1 MKIGWLEIVLIIFV
15 LIAVA
20 IIARIIRPGRIA
32 SRNDDSHDVDTD
44 KRPISNNTARR
55 SNLLTRTGIA
65 LMAAGGIAL
74 IAGVSMLQ
82 WVVHNYVLSLVL
94 IICGLVILIMS
105 RRKRH

>member
-20 IIARIIRPGRIA
+20 VIARIIRPGHIA
-32 SRNDDSHDVDTD
+32 SRNNDNHGADAD
-44 KRPISNNTARR
+44 KKPINNKTARR
-55 SNLLTRTGIA
+55 SNLLARTGIA
-65 LMAAGGIAL
+65 LIAAGGIAL

-94 IICGLVILIMS
+94 IICGVVIFILS
-105 RRKRH
+105 RRKRQ

>member
-1 MKIGWLEIVLIIFV
+1 MKIGWLEILLIIFV

-20 IIARIIRPGRIA
+20 IIVRIIRPGRIA
-32 SRNDDSHDVDTD
+32 SRNDDNHSTDID
-44 KRPISNNTARR
+44 KRPANNKTDRR

-94 IICGLVILIMS
+94 IICGLVILIIS